1 MSIFLRFVRRLALL
15 SLAACAAAAAGC
27 GAGGPVVGGAAA
39 PAKSMAAKP
48 SPAVRSAAHRAETS
62 FTMPADTNADYT
74 VSPLELSSYALAFL
88 KGSPWPQG
96 PSPISPLALST
107 TALIFLKSSGTY
119 HYDAS
124 QTPPYQMGPPGGQ
137 TVTVS

>member
-1 MSIFLRFVRRLALL
+1 VSIFLRFVRRLALL
-15 SLAACAAAAAGC
+15 SLAACA
-27 GAGGPVVGGAAA
+27 
-39 PAKSMAAKP
+39 
-48 SPAVRSAAHRAETS
+48 
-62 FTMPADTNADYT
+62 
-74 VSPLELSSYALAFL
+74 
-88 KGSPWPQG
+88 
-96 PSPISPLALST
+96 PLALST